1 MSLRVVIV
9 TRIPPVL
16 AAFDAVVRGTGHE
29 PVAFLT
35 MRNVD
40 GRYGP
45 PADTGDLVLA
55 AADELDVLL
64 PAHRRTI
71 APLLASVE
79 PDLVVCMGFPWK
91 IPPAA
96 LAVPRLGWLNG
107 HPSLLPR
114 HRGPLPVASPTKAAR
129 RTSRRSSPSAASPT
143 RCARISSAGRS
154 GSRRSIRG

>member
-1 MSLRVVIV
+1 MRLRVVIV

-79 PDLVVCMGFPWK
+79 PEPDHWEFTCECGAPDCREAVSLTLAEYEAQRAAGQPVVAP
-91 IPPAA
+91 
-96 LAVPRLGWLNG
+96 G
-107 HPSLLPR
+107 HGR
-114 HRGPLPVASPTKAAR
+114 HA
-129 RTSRRSSPSAASPT
+129 
-143 RCARISSAGRS
+143 
-154 GSRRSIRG
+154 